1 MAGRFAYSKP
11 NRRGP
16 NDPWFR
22 VGTLDIGSAALLGL
36 LCAVSVLVYAIDKTL
51 LIRLALIPSEVTS
64 GQVWRIITWPLAN
77 GFDQALLWVIV
88 SIAV

>member
-22 VGTLDIGSAALLGL
+22 VGALEIGSAALLAL
-36 LCAVSVLVYAIDKTL
+36 MCIVSVFVYALEPVDKPTL
-51 LIRLALIPSEVTS
+51 RRLALIPSEIKS
-64 GQVWRIITWPLAN
+64 GQVWRVVSWPLAN
-77 GFDQALLWVIV
+77 GLDQQIL
-88 SIAV
+88 